1 MRRFSGMRV
10 KYAYPGTLGV
20 ATDKGQQD
28 VKPNVLDAPSESY
41 EIMLL
46 RWQTGVFE
54 VDAPP
59 PTESEGMIQG
69 IPVIVVLT
77 GGIPV
82 TQLNAPGDPVN
93 PGAPVATVS
102 ANGYGLKIT
111 LVDNGGVPM
120 NLFNLD
126 GTAYEGG
133 GVPQGRLA
141 LSERN
146 IILTETV
153 SGKTYILIEAA

>member
-1 MRRFSGMRV
+1 MRV
-10 KYAYPGTLGV
+10 KYAYPGTLGI
-20 ATDKGQQD
+20 TTEKGQQD

-77 GGIPV
+77 GGIAV

-93 PGAPVATVS
+93 PAAPVATVS

-111 LVDNGGVPM
+111 LVDFGGVPM

-126 GTAYEGG
+126 GTAYAGIGG
-133 GVPQGRLA
+133 D
-141 LSERN
+141 
-146 IILTETV
+146 ILRSPINNQPLRSPI
-153 SGKTYILIEAA
+153 SGQLMTSPVGA